1 MKCTF
6 FFCSYGICSC
16 GISCVY
22 NFAATNF
29 SKTLPPKKKE
39 EYGLFFTAW
48 APHDFSTNH
57 LSHLGVKSRP
67 LVLPNLRAPF
77 IQLRRM
83 KLVETEM

>member
-1 MKCTF
+1 MEYVLVEYRVF
-6 FFCSYGICSC
+6 IILLPQ
-16 GISCVY
+16 ISLKH
-22 NFAATNF
+22 FP
-29 SKTLPPKKKE
+29 LKKKE